1 VVCGDYS
8 LVTKF
13 ANRAGW
19 AGLWSIQMAGVLD
32 SVDMR
37 TQLAGH
43 NRLELLLFRL
53 GGRQL
58 YGINV
63 FKVQEVIRCPKLTHL
78 PKSNNKVV
86 GVATLR
92 KRTIPIIDLGLA
104 INHQPIKSIKDSFA
118 IVTEYNRNT
127 QGFLV
132 DAVDR
137 ICNMNWKDILPPP
150 KGSGASSYLTAVT
163 HIEKQMVEII
173 DVERVFA
180 DIMGVNETVNEELLQ
195 AAHATETTLPKH
207 VLVVDDSSVARNQ
220 IKRVLEKMGIECTL
234 GQDGQDG
241 LDILNKMVADGT
253 PVNEKIAMII
263 SDIEMPRMDGYTFTT
278 EIRKDP
284 RLQGIY
290 IMLHTS
296 LSGVFNNNM
305 VEKVGAN
312 HFIPKFKP
320 NELANTVLN
329 IINRRPPN
337 DGIENISGT

>member
-1 VVCGDYS
+1 
-8 LVTKF
+8 
-13 ANRAGW
+13 
-19 AGLWSIQMAGVLD
+19 MAGVLD

-63 FKVQEVIRCPKLTHL
+63 FKVQEVIRCPRLTRI
-78 PKSNNKVV
+78 PQSNSKVV

-92 KRTIPIIDLGLA
+92 KRTIPIMDLGLA
-104 INHQPIKSIKDSFA
+104 INRQAIKNIKDSFV
-118 IVTEYNRNT
+118 IVTEYNRHT

-132 DAVDR
+132 DSVDR

-150 KGSGASSYLTAVT
+150 KGSGAFSYLTAVT
-163 HIEKQMVEII
+163 HLDNQLIEII

-180 DIMGVNETVNEELLQ
+180 DVMGVSDVVNEGILQ
-195 AAHATETTLPKH
+195 AAHATETSLPKH

-241 LDILNKMVADGT
+241 LNILSSMVEDGT
-253 PVNEKIAMII
+253 PINEKIALVI

-284 RLQGIY
+284 KLQGLY

-296 LSGVFNNNM
+296 LSGVFNNSM
-305 VEKVGAN
+305 VQKVGAN

-320 NELANTVLN
+320 NELANAVLN
-329 IINRRPPN
+329 IINRRNPN
-337 DGIENISGT
+337 EGLDNISDT